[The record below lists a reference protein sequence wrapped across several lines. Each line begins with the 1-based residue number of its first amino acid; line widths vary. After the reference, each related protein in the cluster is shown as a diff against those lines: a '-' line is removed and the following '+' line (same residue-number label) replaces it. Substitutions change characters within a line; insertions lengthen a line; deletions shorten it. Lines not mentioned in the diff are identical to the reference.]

1 MLPPDVMIWLGEG
14 APSVFSPAVV
24 VGSSDAPAS
33 GSVVA
38 IDLVAMLDGGTSG
51 LERFFCATVVEP
63 ATICKQSRGYISR
76 KHLACICYQSSEIVP
91 RT

>member
-14 APSVFSPAVV
+14 APSVFRPAVA
-24 VGSSDAPAS
+24 VGSSDDPAS

-38 IDLVAMLDGGTSG
+38 IDLVAMLDGATSG
-51 LERFFCATVVEP
+51 LDRFFCATIAEE

-76 KHLACICYQSSEIVP
+76 KHLACTYFLS
-91 RT
+91 

>member
-14 APSVFSPAVV
+14 APSVFRPAVA
-24 VGSSDAPAS
+24 VGSSDDPAS

-38 IDLVAMLDGGTSG
+38 IDLVAMLDGATSG
-51 LERFFCATVVEP
+51 MDRFFCATVAEP
-63 ATICKQSRGYISR
+63 TTICKQSKVYISR

-91 RT
+91 QT